1 MNRHTLYFN
10 QLTAQQVFQFL
21 ASTDGVLFNVVWHL
35 PTSFTNEHTQN
46 VYCELIGDL
55 ANTRTALAAI
65 AINVGIGPDSWKLL
79 PDRV

>member
-21 ASTDGVLFNVVWHL
+21 SSTNGILFNVVWHL
-35 PTSFTNEHTQN
+35 PASFANEYPQN
-46 VYCELIGDL
+46 VYCELIADL
-55 ANTRTALAAI
+55 ANTRTALAGI
-65 AINVGIGPDSWKLL
+65 AINVGIAPDSWQLL